1 VKEKKKKEE
10 GKKERGKQTRDIG
23 INLFSFFLSSSFFF
37 LQLLISFCPYGKT
50 LVVLEKS
57 FFFSPNRTSLV

>member
-1 VKEKKKKEE
+1 
-10 GKKERGKQTRDIG
+10 
-23 INLFSFFLSSSFFF
+23 LFSFFLSSSFFF

-57 FFFSPNRTSLV
+57 FFFYQIVLRWSNSGGEINILDDATKTHLRFKI